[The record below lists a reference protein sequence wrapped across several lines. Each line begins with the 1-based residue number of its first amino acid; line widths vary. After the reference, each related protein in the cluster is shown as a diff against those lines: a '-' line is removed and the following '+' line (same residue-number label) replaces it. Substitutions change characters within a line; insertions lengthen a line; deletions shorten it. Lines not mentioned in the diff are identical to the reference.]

1 VGGSME
7 KDEYS
12 EAFINVVKIELF
24 FLLAFCDISQTKQN
38 ISDAFQSH
46 KMREHLT
53 AAPVFL
59 VI

>member
-1 VGGSME
+1 ME

-53 AAPVFL
+53 AAPVLL